1 MKQHESLGFLGQP
14 DVRNAILLSEIG
26 VLVHDLGKVSAEFV
40 AGERAFHSHLVLRRL
55 TRGKD
60 VYLGC
65 DPGPWSAVAHVLRT
79 ASFVLEERVVADV
92 VSGEMVE
99 RRFRGLAGPDYGVES
114 LEAVLDCARARL
126 PADRKAAF
134 ERVAGLARRTWL
146 DFVWQVEQEE
156 AIGAM
161 EPPFVGVDGFY
172 EQLDQLPSVADLLE
186 MGGRTWHSDE
196 MQPPEARLLRAIRG
210 GERAAGSP
218 SSRCEPRWLAD
229 VRHLWCEVLTNQ
241 FLEINN
247 IRKDGPGDLG
257 SWFWKSRLDAG
268 HDAATA
274 LLGEHGPL
282 PTLDDE
288 QREALKWLG
297 VRVISRWA
305 CSKIVLGAR
314 ANGTPVSLWDHCST
328 LAALH
333 KSSTSQALLSGSWP
347 DGHQLSWRSLRVGI
361 RRARAAE
368 VTTIKEL
375 IEVEYP
381 LGNELMRTDA
391 EVHFSFPG
399 LDGRPAANL
408 LGELA
413 VELRS
418 LLGKSESPKMQLSPL
433 SKREAGLLA
442 GRSVC

>member
-1 MKQHESLGFLGQP
+1 MTCYESLRFLSQP

-40 AGERAFHSHLVLRRL
+40 AGEPTFHSHLVLQRL

-60 VYLGC
+60 AYLGY
-65 DPGPWSAVAHVLRT
+65 DPGPWSAVVHVLRT
-79 ASFVLEERVVADV
+79 ASFVHKERAVADAI
-92 VSGEMVE
+92 SSEMVE
-99 RRFRGLAGPDYGVES
+99 RRFGGPAGPDGRMES
-114 LEAVLDCARARL
+114 LEAILDCARTRL
-126 PADRKAAF
+126 PADRGVAF

-156 AIGAM
+156 AIGAI

-172 EQLDQLPSVADLLE
+172 EQLDQLPAVADLLE
-186 MGGRTWHSDE
+186 MGGRTWHPE
-196 MQPPEARLLRAIRG
+196 EIQPPEARLLQAIHG
-210 GERAAGSP
+210 GEHTAGPP
-218 SSRCEPRWLAD
+218 SSRCEPHRLPD
-229 VRHLWCEVLTNQ
+229 VRHLWCEVLANQ

-268 HDAATA
+268 RDAATA

-314 ANGTPVSLWDHCST
+314 TDGTSVSLWDHCST

-347 DGHQLSWRSLRVGI
+347 DSHQLSWRRLRVGI
-361 RRARAAE
+361 RRASAAE
-368 VTTIKEL
+368 VTRIKEL

-399 LDGRPAANL
+399 LDGRAAANL
-408 LGELA
+408 LGELG
-413 VELRS
+413 VELCS
-418 LLGKSESPKMQLSPL
+418 LLGKSESPEMQLSPL
-433 SKREAGLLA
+433 SRQETGLLVR
-442 GRSVC
+442 RSVC